1 MLQVKI
7 SPWMDPQQKVQDLH
21 GIFNGCHLLWWAEKW
36 VPDYQDA
43 GFCLYSLMI
52 WMCKGSLSSL
62 L

>member
-21 GIFNGCHLLWWAEKW
+21 GIFNGCHLLWWAEKR

-43 GFCLYSLMI
+43 GFYLYSLMI
-52 WMCKGSLSSL
+52 
-62 L
+62 